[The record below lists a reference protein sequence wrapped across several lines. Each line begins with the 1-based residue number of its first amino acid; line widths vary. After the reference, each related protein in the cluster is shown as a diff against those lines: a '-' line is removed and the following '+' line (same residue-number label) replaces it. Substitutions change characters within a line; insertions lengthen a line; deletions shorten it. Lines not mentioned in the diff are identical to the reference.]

1 MPNDL
6 FGLPTHILLLHI
18 VVVLLPI
25 AAIATFLVALSSRF
39 RHRWGVATLCA
50 TFLVTLFV
58 PLTSQAGESLAAR
71 LPDDEVIA
79 RHADIGN
86 QLVIWAA
93 AFGLCLFAAVAIDLI
108 RRAAAP
114 ADDLSAAETWSTRHL
129 PPRWRQATPTW
140 TASAFRVAQVLALV
154 TAVGVTVM
162 VILAGHTGAQA
173 VWSHYPNLDQVA
185 G

>member
-1 MPNDL
+1 MPHDL

-25 AAIATFLVALSSRF
+25 AAVATLLVALSSRF
-39 RHRWGVATLCA
+39 RHRWGLATLCA
-50 TFLVTLFV
+50 TFFVTLFV

-71 LPDDEVIA
+71 LPHDEVIA

-86 QLVIWAA
+86 QLVVWAA
-93 AFGLCLFAAVAIDLI
+93 AFGLCLFAVVAIDLI

-114 ADDLSAAETWSTRHL
+114 AEDLAAAEAWSTRHL
-129 PPRWRQATPTW
+129 PPRWRQTTPTW
-140 TASAFRVAQVLALV
+140 TAAAFRVAQVLALV

-162 VILAGHTGAQA
+162 VIWAGHTGAQA